1 MTGRISYITDARALL
16 GLGLPLIG
24 SHLAQMILHI
34 TDTVMLGWYGV
45 AELAAVVLGASTFF
59 VLFILGSGF
68 AIGVMGMVA
77 SALGRGDEV
86 QVRRDTRMAMWLSIL
101 FGAMVLPVLW
111 FSGPLLIGLGQ
122 EPHLAELA
130 QNYLRIAG
138 FGMIPALLVMSLKSY
153 LSALER
159 AQIVL
164 WATLAG
170 AVLNAFVNWALIFG
184 NWGAPEL
191 GVRGAAIATTVTQ
204 VLTLAILIVYAAKV
218 PGLRRF
224 HLFQRFWRPDWEA
237 FGQVFRLGWPIGL
250 TGLAES
256 GLFVAAALMMGWVG
270 TIELAAHGIA
280 MEVTAVTFMVHLGL
294 SNAVTVRVGRA
305 QGEGDGPGL
314 RAVAAT
320 GMVLSMGFALIAVTI
335 LLTLPAQIIGLFL
348 DEAQTDTG
356 AIVIFGTLLLALAAL
371 FQVFDAAQV
380 MALGM
385 LRGVQDTKAPM
396 WIAAI
401 SYWLIGIP
409 SSYVLAFPLGLGG
422 AGLWL
427 GLTVGLA
434 VAAALLLARFW
445 RGWGPHAAGRAM
457 AR

>member
-1 MTGRISYITDARALL
+1 
-16 GLGLPLIG
+16 
-24 SHLAQMILHI
+24 
-34 TDTVMLGWYGV
+34 
-45 AELAAVVLGASTFF
+45 
-59 VLFILGSGF
+59 
-68 AIGVMGMVA
+68 
-77 SALGRGDEV
+77 
-86 QVRRDTRMAMWLSIL
+86 
-101 FGAMVLPVLW
+101 
-111 FSGPLLIGLGQ
+111 
-122 EPHLAELA
+122 
-130 QNYLRIAG
+130 
-138 FGMIPALLVMSLKSY
+138 
-153 LSALER
+153 
-159 AQIVL
+159 
-164 WATLAG
+164 
-170 AVLNAFVNWALIFG
+170 
-184 NWGAPEL
+184 
-191 GVRGAAIATTVTQ
+191 
-204 VLTLAILIVYAAKV
+204 
-218 PGLRRF
+218 
-224 HLFQRFWRPDWEA
+224 
-237 FGQVFRLGWPIGL
+237 
-250 TGLAES
+250 
-256 GLFVAAALMMGWVG
+256 
-270 TIELAAHGIA
+270 

-396 WIAAI
+396 WIAAV

>member
-1 MTGRISYITDARALL
+1 MQARNAYVAGARSLL
-16 GLGLPLIG
+16 GLALPLIG
-24 SHLAQMILHI
+24 SHLAQMILHV

-45 AELAAVVLGASTFF
+45 DDLAAVVLGASTFF

-77 SALGRGDEV
+77 AALGRGDEV

-101 FGAMVLPVLW
+101 FGAAVVPVFWL
-111 FSGPLLIGLGQ
+111 SGPILVMLGQ
-122 EPHLAELA
+122 KPHLAELA
-130 QNYLRIAG
+130 QGYLRIAG
-138 FGMIPALLVMSLKSY
+138 FGMVPALLVMSLKSY

-159 AQIVL
+159 APVVL

-170 AVLNAFVNWALIFG
+170 ALLNGLVNWTLIFG
-184 NWGAPEL
+184 HWGAPEM
-191 GVRGAAIATTVTQ
+191 GVRGAAVATTATQ
-204 VLTLAILIVYAAKV
+204 VLSVAVLIVYAAWV

-270 TIELAAHGIA
+270 TVELAAHGIA
-280 MEVTAVTFMVHLGL
+280 MEITAVAFMVHLGL

-305 QGEGDGPGL
+305 HGTGDAAAL
-314 RAVAAT
+314 RAASII
-320 GMVLSMGFALIAVTI
+320 GMGLSMGFVAVAVAVF
-335 LLTLPAQIIGLFL
+335 LLVPAPIIGLFL
-348 DEAQTDTG
+348 DRTQESTA
-356 AIVIFGTLLLALAAL
+356 AIVAFGTLLLGMAAL
-371 FQVFDAAQV
+371 FQLFDAAQV

-385 LRGVQDTKAPM
+385 LRGVQDTRVPM
-396 WIAAI
+396 WIATF

-409 SSYVLAFPLGLGG
+409 VSYVLAFPLELGG

-434 VAAALLLARFW
+434 LAAALLLGRFW
-445 RGWGPHAAGRAM
+445 RGWGARAVAAA
-457 AR
+457 